1 MNVNQCDVS
10 FEGTSS
16 YEHPSFD
23 VIPRVSGE
31 PGRQARCLRIDEKA
45 REGETL
51 REKVVSL
58 MDNGDL
64 IIKYVDSMIEPIK

>member
-1 MNVNQCDVS
+1 MNVNQCDIS

-23 VIPRVSGE
+23 VNPRVTGSPGSVLKNRRKGE
-31 PGRQARCLRIDEKA
+31 RRGDPA
-45 REGETL
+45 RE
-51 REKVVSL
+51 REVSL

-64 IIKYVDSMIEPIK
+64 INKHVD